1 MLQRTH
7 MMNFRYA
14 NRLRNNS
21 EWPDQTHVDS
31 FIGARKQMLE
41 KELSSKLE
49 KKMNVKLGANG

>member
-1 MLQRTH
+1 